1 MNPQIAVRNLTLRR
15 PDQGVGTLD
24 FALEPGQ
31 NLVLLGR
38 NGSGKSTLLRTLAG
52 LLPPRSGTVE
62 LMGQDVHAMA
72 PRRRATLMALAASTP
87 PRETALNVREVLG
100 LAFEASGRTVTSNA
114 LDAALE
120 AQGMR
125 DWGGLRLSELS
136 DGMAQ
141 RVMLLRA
148 FEQSG
153 AVVLLDEP
161 TAFLDVVGRAEAMA
175 DIGRWKEN
183 GRSVILATHDLEAVE
198 QAEWADRWLVLRPP
212 SAGGSAMMDTPFSAS
227 EARRLL
233 TGQG

>member
-1 MNPQIAVRNLTLRR
+1 
-15 PDQGVGTLD
+15 
-24 FALEPGQ
+24 
-31 NLVLLGR
+31 
-38 NGSGKSTLLRTLAG
+38 
-52 LLPPRSGTVE
+52 
-62 LMGQDVHAMA
+62 
-72 PRRRATLMALAASTP
+72 MALAASTP

-212 SAGGSAMMDTPFSAS
+212 SAGGSVMMDTPFNAS

-233 TGQG
+233 TGPV